1 MSAWLAGLRGFARNP
16 VAWVVVAIVFVVGVF
31 AGWRI
36 ADQRAEVARL
46 EKVVEDQNAD
56 IASLGLKHKTYAGLS
71 DGVATLGR
79 SVAEIV
85 ANLTQEQADAEAA
98 APPAD
103 PRCADDPAHGRT
115 VRDRL
120 KRASDAF
127 GRAAGASAR

>member
-1 MSAWLAGLRGFARNP
+1 MIAFAKDLLALVFNRAAWA
-16 VAWVVVAIVFVVGVF
+16 VVAVALLVGVI

-46 EKVVEDQNAD
+46 EKVVADRDAD
-56 IASLGLKHKTYAGLS
+56 IKALGLQHKTYAGLS

-103 PRCADDPAHGRT
+103 PLCVDDPAHGRT

-127 GRAAGASAR
+127 GRAAGAPAR

>member
-1 MSAWLAGLRGFARNP
+1 MSAWLAGLWGVARNP
-16 VAWVVVAIVFVVGVF
+16 VAWVVVAIVFSVGVF

-46 EKVVEDQNAD
+46 EKVVSDQRAD
-56 IASLGLKHKTYAGLS
+56 IASLGLQHKTYAGLS

-103 PRCADDPAHGRT
+103 PLCVDAPPDGGA

-120 KRASDAF
+120 KRAAAAF
-127 GRAAGASAR
+127 GRAAGTSAR

>member
-1 MSAWLAGLRGFARNP
+1 MIAFAKDLWALVFNRAAWA
-16 VAWVVVAIVFVVGVF
+16 VVAVALLVGVF
-31 AGWRI
+31 VGWRF

-46 EKVVEDQNAD
+46 EKVVSDQKAD
-56 IASLGLKHKTYAGLS
+56 IEALGLQHKTYAGLS

-98 APPAD
+98 APLAD
-103 PRCADDPAHGRT
+103 PLCVDAPPDGSA

-127 GRAAGASAR
+127 GRAAGAPAR